1 MTHTVLPQVTVSTPS
16 YGPIDLHEYRDPK
29 HLADFESS
37 LIDLD
42 IIRLNFRSIDQTEAF
57 HFLKPNLQPSDRRND
72 GRLRDGH
79 LRAFSRLEA
88 SGWVCQGVD
97 PLTMNLSQ
105 WGCLKPND
113 MRWDSEKRKRIKYEH
128 PYGVPTEL
136 FCLRVTYRIGL
147 KISKTQSLEAEIQY
161 LDRMVDVD
169 PDTEDRG
176 FWQWVLD
183 NPALN
188 IIITEGAKKAASL
201 LSAGYLAIALPGI
214 YGAYRSKINGV
225 DCIPHLIPQ
234 LKIFTSKGREF
245 VFAFDNDTNPNTVK
259 NVRIATTKT
268 ARLLK
273 RNGCDVSVTSWLIL
287 PYKGVDD
294 LIAGLGVD
302 AFTEAFK
309 SRQSI
314 DNHQLNDAFSIAD
327 LTQLTVDVRYL
338 NPTVRP
344 DDIRDKII
352 ALKSAKGTGKTE
364 VIYEY
369 IKPDID
375 RGRSVLIIT
384 HRIQLA
390 KELAR
395 RLGIDHISEVRD
407 ETGGLM
413 GYALCADSLH
423 PESQARFDPDGWDD
437 AIVVIDECEQVIWHM
452 LNSATCL
459 KNRVAILQTFSKLMQ
474 NVATSGGTVVLSDA
488 DLSKVSIDYIQ
499 KLTGNQ
505 LDLWLLN
512 NVHNPNKGKRQ
523 LFTHKSPD
531 AMLAAAHSAIESGD
545 RLLIHCSA
553 QKAKSK
559 FGTQNIE
566 TILANK
572 FPTRSILRIDSD
584 TVKDRS
590 HPAYGCIERI
600 NDVVAKYDIVI
611 ASPTIETGIS
621 LDRRHFSSVWCFA
634 NGVQTVDAV
643 CQTLERE
650 RNDVPRHICITT
662 GGINKIGNGSESIYS
677 LSKCEGKL
685 HDLNYRELAMADA
698 IASDD
703 IVRAHLQ
710 AWASYAAK
718 TNQGFNSYEQN
729 ILAKLALEGYEIVPY
744 SIDPDDEVVSM
755 DEVTEAIE
763 TARADNYQAE
773 RDGKID
779 EPNPSDF
786 ELAALKKKASKT
798 KQERHREAKGLL
810 CRRYLTEDITH
821 DLISKDDDGWYPQ
834 LQLHYYLSIGREHLK
849 GRDTAKLK
857 GLSPDGFMPFAPDVN
872 RSCLSLKIKA
882 LDAVNVQQFFG
893 EDKTFTSADLAGW
906 HEKLLQ
912 CRRDIKEYLGISI
925 TTKSTPIQTAQR
937 LLGLLGMKLNY
948 IDQIR
953 IDGTPTRRYS
963 GVDCNADERQSVMDR
978 WLDRDN
984 RIAGMAK
991 CHTTLLDLYNG
1002 SDVTDLQLEFTLV
1015 TIETAPIHREVA

>member
-1 MTHTVLPQVTVSTPS
+1 MTQNILFSSSQ
-16 YGPIDLHEYRDPK
+16 IDALDRQ
-29 HLADFESS
+29 HLIEFESS
-37 LIDLD
+37 RIDRD
-42 IIRLNFRSIDQTEAF
+42 IIRLNFRSIDRSDAF

-72 GRLRDGH
+72 GRLRDGIM
-79 LRAFSRLEA
+79 RTYDRLEA
-88 SGWVCQGVD
+88 GGWVCTGIN
-97 PLTMNLSQ
+97 PLAMNPSE

-113 MRWDSEKRKRIKYEH
+113 PRWDEEKEKYIKYEH
-128 PYGVPTEL
+128 PHGVPTEL

-147 KISKTQSLEAEIQY
+147 KIAKTQGLEFEIQY
-161 LDRMVDVD
+161 LDRMADFD

-176 FWQWVLD
+176 FWQWVKDTPSLK
-183 NPALN
+183 

-214 YGAYRSKINGV
+214 YGGYRSKINGV
-225 DCIPHLIPQ
+225 DVNPFLIPQ

-245 VFAFDNDTNPNTVK
+245 VFAFDNDTNPSTVK
-259 NVRIATTKT
+259 NVRIATNKT

-273 RNGCDVSVTSWLIL
+273 RAGCNVSVTSWLI
-287 PYKGVDD
+287 YTCKGVDD
-294 LIAGLGVD
+294 LITGLGAN
-302 AFTEAFK
+302 AFAEAFE

-314 DNHQLNDAFSIAD
+314 DNHELRDAFSIAD
-327 LTQLTVDVRYL
+327 LTQITVDVRYL
-338 NPTVRP
+338 DSTVRP
-344 DDIRDKII
+344 DDIRGKII
-352 ALKSAKGTGKTE
+352 ALKSAKGTGKTK

-395 RLGIDHISEVRD
+395 RLSIDHISKVRD
-407 ETGGLM
+407 ETGGLI

-423 PESQARFDPDGWDD
+423 PKSQAQFDPDSWDD

-452 LNSATCL
+452 LNSATCI
-459 KNRVAILQTFSKLMQ
+459 KNRVAILQTFSKLMLKI
-474 NVATSGGTVVLSDA
+474 AESGGTVVLSDA
-488 DLSKVSIDYIQ
+488 DLSRVSIDYIQ
-499 KLTGNQ
+499 KLTNHR
-505 LDLWLLN
+505 LDLWLLH
-512 NVHNPNKGKRQ
+512 NVHNPNQGKRK

-545 RLLIHCSA
+545 KLLIHCSA

-566 TILANK
+566 TILAKK

-600 NDVVAKYDIVI
+600 NDVVANYDIVI

-621 LDRRHFSSVWCFA
+621 LDRQQFDSVWCFA

-650 RNDVPRHICITT
+650 RGDVPRHISITT
-662 GGINKIGNGSESIYS
+662 RGIERIGNGSESIYS

-685 HDLNYRELAMADA
+685 RDLNYRELAMADT
-698 IASDD
+698 IASDES
-703 IVRAHLQ
+703 VPAHLG

-718 TNQGFNSYEQN
+718 TNQGFNNYEQN
-729 ILAKLALEGYEIVPY
+729 ILAKLAFEGYEILPY
-744 SIDPDDEVVSM
+744 SIDPDDELISI
-755 DEVTEAIE
+755 DEVTDAIE
-763 TARADNYQAE
+763 TAGADNYQAE
-773 RDGKID
+773 REGIID

-786 ELAALKKKASKT
+786 ELAALKKKISKT
-798 KQERHREAKGLL
+798 RQERHWEAKGSL

-821 DLISKDDDGWYPQ
+821 DLIIKDDDGWYPQ
-834 LQLHYYLSIGREHLK
+834 LQLHYYLTIGHQHLK

-857 GLSPDGFMPFAPDVN
+857 GLSPDGSVLFAPDVN
-872 RSCLSLKIKA
+872 RSCLSLKIMA
-882 LDAVNVQQFFG
+882 LDAINIHQFFG
-893 EDKTFTSADLAGW
+893 EDKTFTSVDLAVW

-912 CRRDIKEYLGISI
+912 CRQDIEQYLGIRIS
-925 TTKSTPIQTAQR
+925 TRSTPIQTAQR

-948 IDQIR
+948 IDRAR
-953 IDGTPTRRYS
+953 IDGSTPTRRYS
-963 GVDCNADERQSVMDR
+963 GVDCNADEREAVMAR

-991 CHTTLLDLYNG
+991 RSTCLLDIYTERAG
-1002 SDVTDLQLEFTLV
+1002 SPPAQLEL
-1015 TIETAPIHREVA
+1015 AVAA